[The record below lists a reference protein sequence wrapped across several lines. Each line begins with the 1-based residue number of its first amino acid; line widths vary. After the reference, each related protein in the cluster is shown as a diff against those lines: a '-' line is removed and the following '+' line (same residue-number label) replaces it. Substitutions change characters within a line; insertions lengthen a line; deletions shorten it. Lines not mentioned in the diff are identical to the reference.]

1 MAVATTGHVD
11 PSSDDLLH
19 FLFNNDDGILTQ
31 DGGFNPAEDGLQLP
45 DLGLDELSADLCLS
59 SLNADFLDNVL
70 LDNDVVA
77 TVENTDFSR
86 LNCTAID
93 AHQSDHM
100 YSRCHRDSASD
111 GQPSFS
117 PPSVGSHAS
126 LYSYSTGS
134 PFADHSGL
142 ENSSSASP
150 TELCSSPLDG
160 MTEDMTVQGM
170 LTVMEPTA
178 FVLQGDDIIRMVTG
192 CDETVADDSG
202 LISVDIEETDVESI
216 SGGSDCDLAS
226 VGDNSFF
233 DFCFSSSKTDS
244 LPFTVHDAGHTVKRK
259 PHQLILSAEEKSLLA
274 KQGISLPTDLPLTKE
289 EERALKTVRRKIRNK
304 VSAKVSRKKKQ
315 EYVDGLEKRVK
326 ICTLQNRQLQQKVER
341 LEKMNQSF
349 INQLKKLQ
357 AMVGVPSGATG
368 IMQRVTARQ
377 VQTGTCIMVLLLS
390 FAFFILPSVS
400 PWFGGQH
407 QLDQPAASGSSRK
420 LLTANDEMPFGDS
433 HQLRHEKSSPSTTSP
448 FLQSDHLSLNEET
461 FAVDSSWEEDEQT
474 DITNYTLAADLAASE
489 AGSRDAMTGTGHEH
503 VVDATA
509 DISKLPRKNDL

>member
-1 MAVATTGHVD
+1 MIFVM
-11 PSSDDLLH
+11 
-19 FLFNNDDGILTQ
+19 Q
-31 DGGFNPAEDGLQLP
+31 
-45 DLGLDELSADLCLS
+45 DELSADLCLS

-202 LISVDIEETDVESI
+202 LISV
-216 SGGSDCDLAS
+216 GMRPLFCALCDC
-226 VGDNSFF
+226 
-233 DFCFSSSKTDS
+233 
-244 LPFTVHDAGHTVKRK
+244 
-259 PHQLILSAEEKSLLA
+259 
-274 KQGISLPTDLPLTKE
+274 
-289 EERALKTVRRKIRNK
+289 
-304 VSAKVSRKKKQ
+304 
-315 EYVDGLEKRVK
+315 
-326 ICTLQNRQLQQKVER
+326 
-341 LEKMNQSF
+341 
-349 INQLKKLQ
+349 
-357 AMVGVPSGATG
+357 
-368 IMQRVTARQ
+368 
-377 VQTGTCIMVLLLS
+377 
-390 FAFFILPSVS
+390 
-400 PWFGGQH
+400 
-407 QLDQPAASGSSRK
+407 
-420 LLTANDEMPFGDS
+420 
-433 HQLRHEKSSPSTTSP
+433 
-448 FLQSDHLSLNEET
+448 
-461 FAVDSSWEEDEQT
+461 
-474 DITNYTLAADLAASE
+474 
-489 AGSRDAMTGTGHEH
+489 
-503 VVDATA
+503 
-509 DISKLPRKNDL
+509 